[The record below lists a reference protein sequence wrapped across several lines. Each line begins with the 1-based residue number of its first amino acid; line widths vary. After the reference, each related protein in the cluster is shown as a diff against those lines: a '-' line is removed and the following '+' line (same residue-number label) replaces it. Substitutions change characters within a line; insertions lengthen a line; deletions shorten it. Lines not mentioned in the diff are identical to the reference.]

1 MFNFWFLLM
10 MKSEGKTYYT
20 QQQQQKKKQFRF
32 SSVLYYFYRPSPTRL
47 CNNQNENKKS
57 VMKFKQKIKKKYK
70 KTNRK
75 RDTHTRKIKKVTQ
88 LAPVVCRWWSVC
100 NLTVD
105 ETGIFSISPCN
116 GDMNLVMH
124 GSLAHSLSLLSI
136 SLSLF
141 SQIKYPIPN
150 YFEFSSCTYISLF
163 FFIGKKKTQEHTK
176 SLHKS
181 CLVEPPILN
190 YIILKSW
197 KNKVEKRAFLM
208 SILSVCGI

>member
-1 MFNFWFLLM
+1 

-47 CNNQNENKKS
+47 CNNQNENQKS

-75 RDTHTRKIKKVTQ
+75 RDTHTHKIKKVTQ
-88 LAPVVCRWWSVC
+88 LAPVVCRWSVC

-141 SQIKYPIPN
+141 
-150 YFEFSSCTYISLF
+150 F
-163 FFIGKKKTQEHTK
+163 
-176 SLHKS
+176 
-181 CLVEPPILN
+181 
-190 YIILKSW
+190 LKSNIQSPIIFFSLPVHIFLCFFLLEKKRQKNTRKVTQKLFSRAPHPQLYHLKIM
-197 KNKVEKRAFLM
+197 KNKVLKKEHF
-208 SILSVCGI
+208 